1 MSVWR
6 TSYLLYGYKFIK
18 KKEIKIIDEHY
29 EELMEEKP
37 YSDMFNN
44 DDSDQV
50 LVYDGMCQD
59 YTYVGLKLASV
70 DEYEEEPYVSIS
82 AEDVLNL
89 KNKLEE
95 KMKSWPDYLIDMVN
109 GYEPRLYM
117 FMHTY

>member
-1 MSVWR
+1 MSILR
-6 TSYLLYGYKFIK
+6 TSYLLYGFKLDK
-18 KKEIKIIDEHY
+18 EKEINSISDHYEDLIIDD
-29 EELMEEKP
+29 P
-37 YSDMFNN
+37 YSKIFDNSE
-44 DDSDQV
+44 SDQI
-50 LVYDGMCQD
+50 LVYDGMCQN
-59 YTYVGLKLASV
+59 YAYVGLKLASV